1 MLKAYSLLLVYVFA
15 FGYKERDEKPVEK
28 SCKRKRDEGKTK
40 IQNRLTGLFNFNPDS
55 SW

>member
-28 SCKRKRDEGKTK
+28 SCKSKRKTK
-40 IQNRLTGLFNFNPDS
+40 IQNRLTGLFNFNPDF

>member
-15 FGYKERDEKPVEK
+15 FGYKETDGKPVEK
-28 SCKRKRDEGKTK
+28 SCKNKRKTK